1 MSLALGITGAF
12 FCAKRRFPLR
22 NVFLSFYAIP
32 LCLPAL
38 LAVLGCVGM
47 FGMHGSV
54 NFLLIEV
61 FRLKKTPSTFLYS
74 FLGIVTVQGFYNFP
88 IIMKNVCDSWL
99 KIPKDLSDSARLLGA
114 GESRIFLTVTLNQ
127 LLPSIF
133 SSAIIVFLFC
143 FFSFLIILLFSPP
156 GFSTLEVEL
165 FLQSRN
171 ISKPGKAIFI
181 AATETVIA
189 MIFVAFFAFL
199 EKKGG
204 RNKEFGIINPQRKK
218 ISEASAPEKLFFL
231 VYILIVVI
239 GFLLPLL
246 SIFFNAF
253 KGKGGGFSL
262 ENFMWIIR
270 RRNFIPSCINTL
282 FIGFCSA
289 FGASAIGT
297 ALALFFFTKKHSTA
311 AKIFSFL
318 PMAISTAAIGFICLL
333 IFKKGSA
340 FILIMSEIFLY
351 WPYAFRM
358 TLSSLQKTP
367 EEVVES
373 AKILCKNRFISAF
386 SVYIPMTKREIFS
399 SFFFCF
405 CLSAGDVT
413 LPLVLALPR
422 FSSLALDTYRLSSAY
437 RFREAYASGSILFAI
452 TAMLY
457 VLSASIKGRKIKIEG
472 KK

>member
-1 MSLALGITGAF
+1 MSLAIGITGAF
-12 FCAKRRFPLR
+12 FSAKRRFPFR

-38 LAVLGCVGM
+38 LVALGYVSF
-47 FGMHGSV
+47 FGMQGSV
-54 NFLLIEV
+54 NSLLTKIFHIKPV
-61 FRLKKTPSTFLYS
+61 TFLYS
-74 FLGIVTVQGFYNFP
+74 FSGIVLVQGFYNFP
-88 IIMKNVCDSWL
+88 IIMKNVCDSWQ

-114 GESRIFLTVTLNQ
+114 SEKRIFFTVTLNQ
-127 LLPSIF
+127 LIPSIC

-143 FFSFLIILLFSPP
+143 FFSFLIILLFGPP
-156 GFSTLEVEL
+156 NLSTLEVEL

-199 EKKGG
+199 EKKGEKN
-204 RNKEFGIINPQRKK
+204 RENAIIHPETKRISDVP
-218 ISEASAPEKLFFL
+218 ISEKIFFAIFML
-231 VYILIVVI
+231 VLSL

-246 SIFFNAF
+246 AIFFNAF

-262 ENFMWIIR
+262 ENFSWIIKR
-270 RRNFIPSCINTL
+270 KNFIPSCANTL
-282 FIGFCSA
+282 FVGFFSS
-289 FGASAIGT
+289 FGSCAIGT
-297 ALALFFFTKKHSTA
+297 ALALFFFTKKHNTS

-318 PMAISTAAIGFICLL
+318 PMAISTVVIGFLCLL
-333 IFKKGSA
+333 VFKKGSLLLL
-340 FILIMSEIFLY
+340 ILSEIFLY

-367 EEVVES
+367 NEVIES

-386 SVYIPMTKREIFS
+386 SIYIPMTKREIFS

-405 CLSAGDVT
+405 ALSAGDVT
-413 LPLVLALPR
+413 LPLVLSIPR

-437 RFREAYASGSILFAI
+437 RFRQAYASGSIMFFI

-457 VLSASIKGRKIKIEG
+457 FLSIKLKGRKNRNKND
-472 KK
+472 